1 MVSFAVFKFLAIM
14 IEFMLVVST
23 QTNKVDV
30 VKDSQEDA
38 LAKMDLLNNLDSKL
52 GNGVFE
58 VVKDLAAEKANNQR
72 DEIIRFLGSD
82 VVDGFKT
89 RMCVNIDIKQT
100 EKGIFSVKY
109 TPNPIRFDHASDEG
123 IDCLNRLEICFL
135 VSMTL
140 TLLMALLALVRA
152 WAHRYDF
159 KKVILPRY
167 KWFGIDHGG
176 PPGIKHSQIPNDVFA
191 KPCHCFDYLGLFSNN
206 FSKI

>member
-1 MVSFAVFKFLAIM
+1 M
-14 IEFMLVVST
+14 VST

-30 VKDSQEDA
+30 VKGSQEDV
-38 LAKMDLLNNLDSKL
+38 LAKMDLLNNVDSKL
-52 GNGVFE
+52 RNGVFE
-58 VVKDLAAEKANNQR
+58 VVKDLATEKANNQR

-89 RMCVNIDIKQT
+89 RICVNIDITHT
-100 EKGIFSVKY
+100 EKGNFSVKY

-176 PPGIKHSQIPNDVFA
+176 PPGIKHSHIPNNVFA
-191 KPCHCFDYLGLFSNN
+191 KPCHCFDYLGLFSNHFFKKYN
-206 FSKI
+206 

>member
-1 MVSFAVFKFLAIM
+1 
-14 IEFMLVVST
+14 MLVVST

-58 VVKDLAAEKANNQR
+58 VVKDLAAEKADNQR
-72 DEIIRFLGSD
+72 DDIIRFLGSD

-89 RMCVNIDIKQT
+89 RMCVNIDITQT
-100 EKGIFSVKY
+100 EKETFSVKY

-123 IDCLNRLEICFL
+123 IDCLNRLEIWFL

-140 TLLMALLALVRA
+140 TLFVALLALVRA

-176 PPGIKHSQIPNDVFA
+176 PPGIKHSHIPNNVFA

-206 FSKI
+206 IFLNN

>member
-123 IDCLNRLEICFL
+123 IDCLNRLEIWFL

-140 TLLMALLALVRA
+140 TLFVALVALVRA

-176 PPGIKHSQIPNDVFA
+176 PPGIKHSHIPNNVFA

-206 FSKI
+206 F